1 MRSSHRTSKARQS
14 PTPPDVR
21 KAARELPEMWQVL
34 VQCRDEEQQR
44 EVYERMTAEGFKC
57 RVLVL

>member
-1 MRSSHRTSKARQS
+1 
-14 PTPPDVR
+14 
-21 KAARELPEMWQVL
+21 MWQVL
-34 VQCRDEEQQR
+34 VRCRDEEQQR

>member
-1 MRSSHRTSKARQS
+1 MRTSHQTSNPHHKPS
-14 PTPPDVR
+14 PPDSR
-21 KAARELPEMWQVL
+21 NAEPNLPESWQV
-34 VQCRDEEQQR
+34 VIQCRDEDQQR